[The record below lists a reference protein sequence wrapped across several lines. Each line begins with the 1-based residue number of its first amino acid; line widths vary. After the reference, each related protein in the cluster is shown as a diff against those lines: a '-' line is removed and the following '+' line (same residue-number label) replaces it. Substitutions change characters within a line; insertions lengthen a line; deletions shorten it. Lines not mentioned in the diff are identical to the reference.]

1 MRNSGMSAFHLAQ
14 INIGRFRLPAD
25 HPANADFM
33 NALDHVNA
41 MADAS
46 DGFIWRLVGDGN
58 NATDVEVVAGD
69 PLLLANMSLWRD
81 VEALGAFVYRQ
92 TDHLTYMR
100 RRKEWFESMDVF
112 QALWWVPAGH
122 IPSMA
127 EGMARIAALK
137 TNGPTAD
144 AFTFRQ
150 PFPAPDGT
158 AARPVLDECA

>member
-1 MRNSGMSAFHLAQ
+1 VTGYHLAQ
-14 INIGRFRLPAD
+14 INIGRFRLPVD
-25 HPANADFM
+25 HPANAEFM
-33 NALDHVNA
+33 NALDAVNA
-41 MADAS
+41 IADAS
-46 DGFIWRLVGDGN
+46 DGFIWRLVGDGG

-92 TDHLTYMR
+92 SDHLTYMR
-100 RRKEWFESMDVF
+100 RRKEWFEPMDVF

-122 IPSMA
+122 IPTVT
-127 EGMARIAALK
+127 EGLEKIALLK
-137 TNGPTAD
+137 ANGATAD

-150 PFPAPDGT
+150 PFPARDGT

>member
-1 MRNSGMSAFHLAQ
+1 VTGYHLAQ
-14 INIGRFRLPAD
+14 INIGRFRLPVD
-25 HPANADFM
+25 DPANADFM

-41 MADAS
+41 NADAS

-100 RRKEWFESMDVF
+100 RRKEWFEPMDVF

-122 IPSMA
+122 IPSVA
-127 EGMARIAALK
+127 EGLAKIDQLK
-137 TNGPTAD
+137 THGPTPQ
-144 AFTFRQ
+144 AFTFRTT
-150 PFPAPDGT
+150 FPAPDGT
-158 AARPVLDECA
+158 VALPVLDECA